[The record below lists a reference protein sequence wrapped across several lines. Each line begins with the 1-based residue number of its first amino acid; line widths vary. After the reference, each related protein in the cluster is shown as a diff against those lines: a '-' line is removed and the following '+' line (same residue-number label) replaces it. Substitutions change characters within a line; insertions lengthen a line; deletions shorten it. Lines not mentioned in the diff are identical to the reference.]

1 MVGASKAHGA
11 RSELLFF
18 LPKGQR
24 GWVTVRVANPY
35 GEEKKVPL
43 HPTFSA
49 GFGLSEA
56 SDLRQSCSGGGG
68 GACDV
73 RCAKLSTFFF

>member
-11 RSELLFF
+11 RPELFF

-35 GEEKKVPL
+35 GEEKKVL
-43 HPTFSA
+43 FDPTFSVVL
-49 GFGLSEA
+49 GL
-56 SDLRQSCSGGGG
+56 R
-68 GACDV
+68 GA
-73 RCAKLSTFFF
+73 RE